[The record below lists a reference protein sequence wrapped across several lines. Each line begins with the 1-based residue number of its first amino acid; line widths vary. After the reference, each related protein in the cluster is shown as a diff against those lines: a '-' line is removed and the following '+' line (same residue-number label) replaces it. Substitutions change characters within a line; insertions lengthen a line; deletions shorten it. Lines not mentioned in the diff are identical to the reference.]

1 MLAAG
6 KRVPPMSTPTFRIFA
21 GQKGTELAQSIC
33 QLLGASLGLCTV
45 NEHPDTETHVEI
57 NETVRGIDIF
67 LIQICSRPVN
77 NTLVE
82 TLLLL
87 DALRRASTGT
97 ISLVLPYF
105 PYARQERMAHGR
117 ESLSARVVANALE
130 TAGASRVIYVDIHA
144 LAIQGFFNI
153 PAESLTAVPILC
165 EYFQGHDLTDFVV
178 VSPDVGRASLANRYA
193 AELGTDLAVMHKKR
207 SGTGSVET
215 THIVGNIEGK
225 NPIVID
231 DIMAGGSVIGQL
243 DALFAAGANT
253 PAYFMIPHPI
263 MLDSAW
269 ANLQSD
275 GRFAQLVT
283 TDTVPCRVPAE
294 AADLVSVISI
304 ALLLADVIQRVHL
317 QTSIAERIDYQ

>member
-1 MLAAG
+1 
-6 KRVPPMSTPTFRIFA
+6 MSTSTFRIFA
-21 GQKGTELAQSIC
+21 GQHGTELAQCIC
-33 QLLGASLGLCTV
+33 RLLGASLGLCTIK
-45 NEHPDTETHVEI
+45 EHPDTETHVEI
-57 NETVRGIDIF
+57 NQTVRGVDIF

-82 TLLLL
+82 TLLLI
-87 DALRRASTGT
+87 DALRRASAGT

-117 ESLSARVVANALE
+117 EALSARVVANALE

-153 PAESLTAVPILC
+153 PAESLTAVPLLC
-165 EYFQGHDLTDFVV
+165 EYFQGHDLTNFVV

-193 AELGTDLAVMHKKR
+193 AELGTDLVVMHKKR
-207 SGTGSVET
+207 SGTGNVET
-215 THIVGNIEGK
+215 THIVGDIEGRH
-225 NPIVID
+225 PIVID

-243 DALFAAGANT
+243 DALFTAGAHT
-253 PAYFMIPHPI
+253 PAYFMVTHPI

-269 ANLQSD
+269 AKLQTD
-275 GRFAQLVT
+275 RRIAQLVT
-283 TDTVPCRVPAE
+283 TNTVPCEVPTE
-294 AADLVSVISI
+294 AAGLVTVISI
-304 ALLLADVIQRVHL
+304 APLLPDVIQRVHS